1 MLTLLTYKAGGILK
15 RAFAT
20 IIMFEHQ
27 ERLALFILI
36 GVAIAV
42 IIAHLVLGS
51 LGKPSFARPFTN
63 TSADGE
69 LVMTEGTV
77 GQISLTQNGGHMTLY
92 LENLSIFIPVQVA
105 EGIQIQK
112 GDTIRAYG
120 IVQTYHGKKEII
132 LGSKDDL
139 RIIPNVNR

>member
-1 MLTLLTYKAGGILK
+1 
-15 RAFAT
+15 
-20 IIMFEHQ
+20 MFEHQ
-27 ERLALFILI
+27 ERVALLILI

-42 IIAHLVLGS
+42 IAAHLILGS
-51 LGKPSFARPFTN
+51 LGKQPFARPFTN

-69 LVMTEGTV
+69 LVMTQGTV
-77 GQISLTQNGGHMTLY
+77 NQISVTQNGGHMTVY
-92 LENLSIFIPVQVA
+92 LENLSIFIPVQVS
-105 EGIQIQK
+105 EGLQIQK

-139 RIIPNVNR
+139 RIIAIVNR